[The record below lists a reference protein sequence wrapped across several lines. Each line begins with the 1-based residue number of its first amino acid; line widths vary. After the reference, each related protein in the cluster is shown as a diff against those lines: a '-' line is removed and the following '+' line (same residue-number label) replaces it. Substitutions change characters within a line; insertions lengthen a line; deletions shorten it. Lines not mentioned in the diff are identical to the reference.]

1 MAKAGNSGPN
11 KLTELEQL
19 SARWDKIVFHAQGSP
34 FEDLSISCLA
44 KNTACRPWS
53 RASANIKGDTLARYI
68 YLSFEELLKIE
79 KLDQK
84 AATHLLEIC
93 ESTMLFMEESYD
105 LGSLGEIDSQAANQ
119 RMRFVE
125 EYGLYQDYPI
135 ALSNLDPELRELCQ
149 AEEVNTLID
158 LMGFI
163 DRLTEKAWI
172 GGGIRNLQNV
182 FAHGDEKGLCQY
194 FPYRIGHRG
203 FHLPEALSFCLNRLP
218 PEELQE
224 VLEYHERRRRKK
236 RFGAKS
242 LKLPQIVETQLL
254 QEIFQCLYYFGRR
267 QPKLMVNLHDSAYVS
282 RELMFLN
289 DPQTEGI
296 LHWLLHLAMGIFR
309 PSLAKNVDDELDAI
323 SFDRNTDLH
332 QKLKKL
338 LDESKPEF

>member
-11 KLTELEQL
+11 KLAELEKL

-53 RASANIKGDTLARYI
+53 RASANIKGDTLTRYI
-68 YLSFEELLKIE
+68 CLSFEELLEIE
-79 KLDQK
+79 KLDLK

-93 ESTMLFMEESYD
+93 ESTMLFMEESYE
-105 LGSLGEIDSQAANQ
+105 LGSLGEIDSLAADQ

-135 ALSNLDPELRELCQ
+135 ALTNLDSDLRELCE
-149 AEEVNTLID
+149 AEEVIALID
-158 LMGFI
+158 LIGFI
-163 DRLTEKAWI
+163 DRLAEKAWI
-172 GGGIRNLQNV
+172 GGSIRNLQNI
-182 FAHGDEKGLCQY
+182 FAHGDEKGLCRY
-194 FPYRIGHRG
+194 FPYRMGHRG

-218 PEELQE
+218 PEEQHN

-236 RFGAKS
+236 RIGTKS
-242 LKLPQIVETQLL
+242 MKLPQIVETKLL
-254 QEIFQCLYYFGRR
+254 PEIFQCLYYFARR
-267 QPKLMVNLHDSAYVS
+267 QPKLIVDLHDSAYFS

-296 LHWLLHLAMGIFR
+296 LHWLLHLTMGIFR
-309 PSLAKNVDDELDAI
+309 PSLAKNVKDELKVI
-323 SFDRNTDLH
+323 SVDQSSGWH
-332 QKLKKL
+332 QKLEKL
-338 LDESKPEF
+338 LNES

>member
-1 MAKAGNSGPN
+1 MTKAKNSGQTS
-11 KLTELEQL
+11 LTELEKL

-34 FEDLSISCLA
+34 FEDLSITCLA

-68 YLSFEELLKIE
+68 YLSFEELLEIE
-79 KLDQK
+79 KLDLK
-84 AATHLLEIC
+84 TAVHLLEIC
-93 ESTMLFMEESYD
+93 ESTMLFVQESYE

-135 ALSNLDPELRELCQ
+135 ALSNLDAEFRELCH
-149 AEEVNTLID
+149 AEEVVNLID

-163 DRLTEKAWI
+163 YRLTDKIWI
-172 GGGIRNLQNV
+172 GGSYRSLQNI
-182 FAHGDEKGLCQY
+182 FAHGDEKGLCQH
-194 FPYRIGHRG
+194 FPYRMGHRG

-218 PEELQE
+218 SSELQA
-224 VLEYHERRRRKK
+224 VLEYHERRRRKN
-236 RFGAKS
+236 RFGTKS
-242 LKLPQIVETQLL
+242 VKLPKIVETKLL
-254 QEIFQCLYYFGRR
+254 PEIFQCLYYFGRR

-296 LHWLLHLAMGIFR
+296 LYWILHLAMGIFR
-309 PSLAKNVDDELDAI
+309 PSAYQYAEEELSGISVDK
-323 SFDRNTDLH
+323 NTDLH
-332 QKLKKL
+332 RKLKKL
-338 LDESKPEF
+338 LDES

>member
-1 MAKAGNSGPN
+1 MLKSG
-11 KLTELEQL
+11 KSDQQSLSELERL

-53 RASANIKGDTLARYI
+53 RASAKIKGDTLARYI
-68 YLSFEELLKIE
+68 YLSFEELLEIE
-79 KLDQK
+79 KLDLK
-84 AATHLLEIC
+84 SAVHLLEIC
-93 ESTMLFMEESYD
+93 ESTMLFMKESYD
-105 LGSLGEIDSQAANQ
+105 LGSFDDIDSQAATQ

-135 ALSNLDPELRELCQ
+135 PLANLEPDLRELCQ

-172 GGGIRNLQNV
+172 GGSCRNLQNV
-182 FAHGDEKGLCQY
+182 FAHGDEKGLSEY
-194 FPYRIGHRG
+194 FPYRMGHRG

-218 PEELQE
+218 SDDLQL
-224 VLEYHERRRRKK
+224 VLEYHERRRKK
-236 RFGAKS
+236 SRFGSKS
-242 LKLPQIVETQLL
+242 VKMPKIVETQLL
-254 QEIFQCLYYFGRR
+254 EEIFQCLSYFGRR

-296 LHWLLHLAMGIFR
+296 LYWLLHLAMGIFR
-309 PSLAKNVDDELDAI
+309 PSMHHNIDEELSDITVDKNSKLHK
-323 SFDRNTDLH
+323 DL
-332 QKLKKL
+332 QNL
-338 LDESKPEF
+338 LGQGQ